1 MNLVI
6 VESPAKAKTINK
18 YLGDNYT
25 VLASYGHIRD
35 LPSKNGSVDPEN
47 KFQMEWEIDSF
58 SKKYLKE
65 ITDVAKDS
73 DKIIL
78 ATDPDREGEAIAWH
92 VKEFL
97 DEKKILKDKKIE
109 RVVFN
114 EITKK
119 AVINGIENPRSL
131 EGQLV
136 DAYMARRALDYLVGF
151 NISPILWT
159 KLPGSKSAGRVQ
171 SVALRLLTERE
182 HEIEVFNPEEFWTIN
197 VNFITSSKNILTSS
211 ISELNGEKI
220 EKFSF
225 RNKEDVNN
233 AISKIKEKKY
243 SIKDITSK
251 IYTRNPS
258 GPFTTSTLQQS
269 ASSKLGFGASRTMQI
284 AQRLYQG
291 IEIDGDTKGLITYM
305 RTDGTNISKEAIPLF
320 RKYIEENYGDD
331 YLPEQ
336 ANNYSGKKA
345 KNAQEAHEAIR
356 PTEIKNSP
364 ESIKKYLSTDQYKL
378 YDLIWSRALS
388 SQMQPAKFDRKT
400 ILITSEDGKNILKSS
415 GSTVK
420 FDGFLKLQKID
431 ENDDEKILPEV
442 SKGPIEIK
450 EFNDEQHFTQPP
462 PRFSEASLVKKLEE
476 LGIGRPSTYASII
489 SVISNRGYA
498 DIVNKRFFPTDRG
511 KLLSAFLEKLFSRYV
526 DYDFT
531 AKLEDQL
538 DDITSGKENWIKVL
552 DQFWIDFNKNVLNVK
567 EKRTREVLD
576 LLNDSLGKLIF
587 DTDENGKIDR
597 KCKLCQT
604 GELSLKNSFRG
615 GAFIGCSG
623 YPECK
628 FTRPLSKIKA
638 SQQVNLAEPKLI
650 GKNDIGKD
658 IYLKNGRFGPYL
670 QYELS
675 DEEIENIKKP
685 KTKTKKKKKEE
696 SNFKNVS
703 IPKGLDIENVDLD
716 KAKYLCSLPKIIGK
730 HPDLDKDIT
739 INVGRFGPYLKC
751 DNKSARLE
759 SIDELF
765 NIGLNRAITLISE
778 AKPGRISSSIIKDLG
793 EHPEDKKPVRI
804 MKGQYGPYIKYKSL
818 NATIPEEKDP
828 AELTMEEALIL
839 IEKRK
844 EYDRSKKRKKKM
856 KLLIFIIL
864 ILNLCLST
872 SFSAEKKDCSKFKK
886 FSKNHIACKASNLK
900 AGTKNTAGKIKNK
913 TGNIL
918 KVTTG
923 IFKKN

>member
-18 YLGDNYT
+18 YLGKDYT

-47 KFQMEWEIDSF
+47 KFKMIWEVDSF

-225 RNKEDVNN
+225 RNKEDINN
-233 AISKIKEKKY
+233 AISKNKEKKY

-400 ILITSEDGKNILKSS
+400 ILITSEDGENILKSS

-703 IPKGLDIENVDLD
+703 IPKGLDIENVDLE

-844 EYDRSKKRKKKM
+844 EYDRSKKK
-856 KLLIFIIL
+856 
-864 ILNLCLST
+864 
-872 SFSAEKKDCSKFKK
+872 
-886 FSKNHIACKASNLK
+886 
-900 AGTKNTAGKIKNK
+900 KNK
-913 TGNIL
+913 
-918 KVTTG
+918 
-923 IFKKN
+923 

>member
-18 YLGDNYT
+18 YLGKDYT

-47 KFQMEWEIDSF
+47 KFKMIWEVDSF

-182 HEIEVFNPEEFWTIN
+182 HEIEVFNPEEFWTLN

-258 GPFTTSTLQQS
+258 GPFTTSTLQQT

-320 RKYIEENYGDD
+320 RKYIKENYGED

-431 ENDDEKILPEV
+431 ENEDEKILPDV
-442 SKGPIEIK
+442 SNGQIEIK

-552 DQFWIDFNKNVLNVK
+552 DQFWIDFNKNV
-567 EKRTREVLD
+567 
-576 LLNDSLGKLIF
+576 
-587 DTDENGKIDR
+587 
-597 KCKLCQT
+597 
-604 GELSLKNSFRG
+604 
-615 GAFIGCSG
+615 
-623 YPECK
+623 
-628 FTRPLSKIKA
+628 
-638 SQQVNLAEPKLI
+638 
-650 GKNDIGKD
+650 
-658 IYLKNGRFGPYL
+658 
-670 QYELS
+670 
-675 DEEIENIKKP
+675 
-685 KTKTKKKKKEE
+685 
-696 SNFKNVS
+696 
-703 IPKGLDIENVDLD
+703 
-716 KAKYLCSLPKIIGK
+716 
-730 HPDLDKDIT
+730 
-739 INVGRFGPYLKC
+739 
-751 DNKSARLE
+751 
-759 SIDELF
+759 
-765 NIGLNRAITLISE
+765 
-778 AKPGRISSSIIKDLG
+778 
-793 EHPEDKKPVRI
+793 
-804 MKGQYGPYIKYKSL
+804 
-818 NATIPEEKDP
+818 
-828 AELTMEEALIL
+828 
-839 IEKRK
+839 
-844 EYDRSKKRKKKM
+844 
-856 KLLIFIIL
+856 
-864 ILNLCLST
+864 
-872 SFSAEKKDCSKFKK
+872 
-886 FSKNHIACKASNLK
+886 
-900 AGTKNTAGKIKNK
+900 
-913 TGNIL
+913 
-918 KVTTG
+918 
-923 IFKKN
+923 